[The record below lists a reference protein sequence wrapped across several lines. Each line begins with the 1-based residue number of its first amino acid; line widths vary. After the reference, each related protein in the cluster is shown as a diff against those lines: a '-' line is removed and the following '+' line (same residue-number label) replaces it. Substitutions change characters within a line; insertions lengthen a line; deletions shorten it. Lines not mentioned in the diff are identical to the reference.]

1 MMYSDTVCKLRNCV
15 KVMQGFL
22 IGNGTSL
29 FLFVTF
35 RTVSILQD
43 DVVRE
48 YLTRFPYSLPCL
60 VNLLICLLSAVF
72 FYFLVPETLGMKK
85 QVF

>member
-1 MMYSDTVCKLRNCV
+1 M
-15 KVMQGFL
+15 KVAQGFL
-22 IGNGTSL
+22 YFMGPHYVLLVILCTA
-29 FLFVTF
+29 
-35 RTVSILQD
+35 SILQD

-60 VNLLICLLSAVF
+60 VNLLICLLSALI

-85 QVF
+85 QVFK